1 MPGQDCRAG
10 AGSDP
15 KARYVNPDSG
25 TRPPVETKRGRAARS
40 PLAPEDGRHPELTR
54 NLYSAHR
61 WASKA
66 KRPAWGTPVPVFRFL
81 VPSRRAPGTVHNS
94 PGMEIQFCT
103 ELNLWVKPQHNPK
116 QKARGLALGLAPK
129 TPVPAHNRGKS
140 GPKPRSKSKGGY
152 PEGSFC
158 PSSGSL
164 TRFLQGPET
173 RMRPPGHQPGE
184 TATAK
189 WWNSRKNPMLLHK
202 PRKVM
207 GATSARRDQRLTRTA
222 RTTNPPPTLA
232 SPKSDFS
239 EGRRP
244 SPPDRPLPSPH
255 SSQTRTRYWETS
267 PLSTE

>member
-94 PGMEIQFCT
+94 PGMEIQFFT

-173 RMRPPGHQPGE
+173 RMRPPG
-184 TATAK
+184 
-189 WWNSRKNPMLLHK
+189 S
-202 PRKVM
+202 
-207 GATSARRDQRLTRTA
+207 SARGDGYGKMVEQPEEPDAPPQAAEGDGGDIGEKGPTPNKNCTNDESSPDTGLSQKRL
-222 RTTNPPPTLA
+222 
-232 SPKSDFS
+232 
-239 EGRRP
+239 
-244 SPPDRPLPSPH
+244 
-255 SSQTRTRYWETS
+255 Q
-267 PLSTE
+267 